1 MKKRL
6 NQKIIAIAL
15 SLLAIIL
22 IAVPAFAAKAPQ
34 MENNYRCPACG
45 SVFTNAKKWEKHREK
60 CFYEADGPA
69 YYTYGDDKMTT
80 EDPDAEETTTETTTE
95 RTTVTETTVPEI
107 TVTETAASTEAP
119 SQTTTTEAT
128 THIDATTEA
137 TTRIVATTV
146 KKTEAATVNRTPVMF
161 VPEVTEATVI
171 KTLDDESAKVTV
183 AVKVS
188 ESVADDFETE
198 SNVDDE
204 FFYSEYPEAVSDDT
218 IPSTG
223 SSKGV
228 VVALTLVIIAS
239 AAIIAVKRKDDNI
252 SA

>member
-1 MKKRL
+1 
-6 NQKIIAIAL
+6 
-15 SLLAIIL
+15 
-22 IAVPAFAAKAPQ
+22 
-34 MENNYRCPACG
+34 
-45 SVFTNAKKWEKHREK
+45 
-60 CFYEADGPA
+60 
-69 YYTYGDDKMTT
+69 
-80 EDPDAEETTTETTTE
+80 
-95 RTTVTETTVPEI
+95 
-107 TVTETAASTEAP
+107 
-119 SQTTTTEAT
+119 
-128 THIDATTEA
+128 
-137 TTRIVATTV
+137 
-146 KKTEAATVNRTPVMF
+146 MF

-218 IPSTG
+218 PSTG

>member
-1 MKKRL
+1 MKNRL
-6 NQKIIAIAL
+6 NQKIIAVAL
-15 SLLAIIL
+15 SLLAIVL

-34 MENNYRCPACG
+34 MENNYCCPACG
-45 SVFTNAKKWEKHREK
+45 RVFTNAKKWEKHREK

-69 YYTYGDDKMTT
+69 YYPNEPEETT
-80 EDPDAEETTTETTTE
+80 SESTTAEETTAETTTE
-95 RTTVTETTVPEI
+95 RT

-146 KKTEAATVNRTPVMF
+146 KKTEAATVKRTPVMF

-188 ESVADDFETE
+188 ESVVDDFETK
-198 SNVDDE
+198 SNADND
-204 FFYSEYPEAVSDDT
+204 FLYSEHSDAVSDDT
-218 IPSTG
+218 IPNTG

-228 VVALTLVIIAS
+228 VIALALVIIAS
-239 AAIIAVKRKDDNI
+239 AAIITVKRKDDNI
-252 SA
+252 GA

>member
-1 MKKRL
+1 MSFR
-6 NQKIIAIAL
+6 
-15 SLLAIIL
+15 
-22 IAVPAFAAKAPQ
+22 VV
-34 MENNYRCPACG
+34 R
-45 SVFTNAKKWEKHREK
+45 SVV
-60 CFYEADGPA
+60 D
-69 YYTYGDDKMTT
+69 M
-80 EDPDAEETTTETTTE
+80 
-95 RTTVTETTVPEI
+95 
-107 TVTETAASTEAP
+107 
-119 SQTTTTEAT
+119 
-128 THIDATTEA
+128 
-137 TTRIVATTV
+137 
-146 KKTEAATVNRTPVMF
+146 
-161 VPEVTEATVI
+161 
-171 KTLDDESAKVTV
+171 TV

>member
-107 TVTETAASTEAP
+107 TVTETVAS
-119 SQTTTTEAT
+119 TEAT

>member
-1 MKKRL
+1 
-6 NQKIIAIAL
+6 
-15 SLLAIIL
+15 
-22 IAVPAFAAKAPQ
+22 
-34 MENNYRCPACG
+34 MENNYCCPACG
-45 SVFTNAKKWEKHREK
+45 RVFTNAKKWEKHREK

-69 YYTYGDDKMTT
+69 YYPNEPEETT
-80 EDPDAEETTTETTTE
+80 SESTTAEETTAETTTE
-95 RTTVTETTVPEI
+95 RT

-146 KKTEAATVNRTPVMF
+146 KKTEAATVKRTPVMF

-188 ESVADDFETE
+188 ESVVDDFETK
-198 SNVDDE
+198 SNADDD
-204 FFYSEYPEAVSDDT
+204 FLYSEHSDAVSDDT
-218 IPSTG
+218 IPNTG

-228 VVALTLVIIAS
+228 VIALALVIIAS
-239 AAIIAVKRKDDNI
+239 AAIITVKRKDDNI
-252 SA
+252 GA

>member
-1 MKKRL
+1 MKNRL
-6 NQKIIAIAL
+6 NQKIIAVAL
-15 SLLAIIL
+15 SLLAIVL

-34 MENNYRCPACG
+34 MENNYCCPACG
-45 SVFTNAKKWEKHREK
+45 RVFTNAKKWEKHREK

-69 YYTYGDDKMTT
+69 YYPNEPEETT
-80 EDPDAEETTTETTTE
+80 SESTTAEETTAETTTE
-95 RTTVTETTVPEI
+95 RT

-146 KKTEAATVNRTPVMF
+146 KKTEAATVKRTPVMF

-188 ESVADDFETE
+188 ESVVDDFETK
-198 SNVDDE
+198 SNADDD
-204 FFYSEYPEAVSDDT
+204 FLYSEHSDAVSDT
-218 IPSTG
+218 IPNTG

-228 VVALTLVIIAS
+228 VIALALVIIAS
-239 AAIIAVKRKDDNI
+239 AAIITVKRKDDNI
-252 SA
+252 GA

>member
-1 MKKRL
+1 MKNRL
-6 NQKIIAIAL
+6 NQKIIAVAL
-15 SLLAIIL
+15 SLLAIVL

-34 MENNYRCPACG
+34 MENNYCCPACG
-45 SVFTNAKKWEKHREK
+45 RVFTNAKKWEKHREK

-69 YYTYGDDKMTT
+69 YYPNEPEETT
-80 EDPDAEETTTETTTE
+80 SESTTAEETTAETTTE
-95 RTTVTETTVPEI
+95 RT

-128 THIDATTEA
+128 THNDATTEA

-183 AVKVS
+183 ATKVS

-239 AAIIAVKRKDDNI
+239 AAIIAMKRKDDNI
-252 SA
+252 GA

>member
-34 MENNYRCPACG
+34 MENNYCCPACG
-45 SVFTNAKKWEKHREK
+45 RVFTNAKKWEKHREK

-69 YYTYGDDKMTT
+69 YYPNEPEETT
-80 EDPDAEETTTETTTE
+80 SESTTAEETTAETTTE
-95 RTTVTETTVPEI
+95 RT

-146 KKTEAATVNRTPVMF
+146 KKTEAATVKRTPVMF

-188 ESVADDFETE
+188 ESVVDDFETK
-198 SNVDDE
+198 SNADDD
-204 FFYSEYPEAVSDDT
+204 FLYSEHSDAVSDDT
-218 IPSTG
+218 IPKTG

-228 VVALTLVIIAS
+228 VIALALVIIAS
-239 AAIIAVKRKDDNI
+239 AAIITVKRKDDNI
-252 SA
+252 GA

>member
-1 MKKRL
+1 MKNRL
-6 NQKIIAIAL
+6 NQKIIAVAL
-15 SLLAIIL
+15 SLLAIVL

-34 MENNYRCPACG
+34 MENNYCCPACG
-45 SVFTNAKKWEKHREK
+45 RVFTNAKKWEKHREK

-69 YYTYGDDKMTT
+69 YYPNEPEETT
-80 EDPDAEETTTETTTE
+80 SESTTAEETTAETTTE
-95 RTTVTETTVPEI
+95 RT

-146 KKTEAATVNRTPVMF
+146 KKTEAATVKRTPVMF

-188 ESVADDFETE
+188 ESVVDDFETK
-198 SNVDDE
+198 SNADDD
-204 FFYSEYPEAVSDDT
+204 FLYSEHSDAVSDDT
-218 IPSTG
+218 IPNTG

-228 VVALTLVIIAS
+228 VIALALVIIAS
-239 AAIIAVKRKDDNI
+239 AAIITVKRKDDNI
-252 SA
+252 GA

>member
-45 SVFTNAKKWEKHREK
+45 SVFTNVKKWEKHREK

-69 YYTYGDDKMTT
+69 YYTYGDDKMTI

-183 AVKVS
+183 ATKVS

-204 FFYSEYPEAVSDDT
+204 FLYSEYPEAVLT

-239 AAIIAVKRKDDNI
+239 AAIIAVKRKGDNI
-252 SA
+252 GA

>member
-107 TVTETAASTEAP
+107 TVTETVAS
-119 SQTTTTEAT
+119 TEAT

-188 ESVADDFETE
+188 ESVVDDFETK
-198 SNVDDE
+198 SNADDD
-204 FFYSEYPEAVSDDT
+204 FLYSEHSDAVSDDT
-218 IPSTG
+218 IPNTG

-228 VVALTLVIIAS
+228 VIALALVIIAS
-239 AAIIAVKRKDDNI
+239 AAIITVKRKDDNI
-252 SA
+252 GA

>member
-1 MKKRL
+1 MKNRL
-6 NQKIIAIAL
+6 NQKIIAVAL
-15 SLLAIIL
+15 SLLAIVL

-34 MENNYRCPACG
+34 MENNYCCPACG
-45 SVFTNAKKWEKHREK
+45 RVFTNAKKWEKHREK

-69 YYTYGDDKMTT
+69 YYPNEPEETT
-80 EDPDAEETTTETTTE
+80 SESTTAEETTAETTIE
-95 RTTVTETTVPEI
+95 HTTVTETAVPET

-146 KKTEAATVNRTPVMF
+146 KKTEAATVKRTPVMF

-171 KTLDDESAKVTV
+171 KTFDDESAKVTV
-183 AVKVS
+183 ATKVS

-204 FFYSEYPEAVSDDT
+204 FLYSEYPEAVSDDT

-239 AAIIAVKRKDDNI
+239 AAIIAAKRKGDNI
-252 SA
+252 GA

>member
-60 CFYEADGPA
+60 CFYDADGPA

-95 RTTVTETTVPEI
+95 RTTI
-107 TVTETAASTEAP
+107 TETAASTEAP

-146 KKTEAATVNRTPVMF
+146 KKTEAATVKRTPVMF

-188 ESVADDFETE
+188 ESVVDDFETK
-198 SNVDDE
+198 SNADDD
-204 FFYSEYPEAVSDDT
+204 FLYSEHSDAVSDDT
-218 IPSTG
+218 IPNTG

-228 VVALTLVIIAS
+228 VIALALVIIAS
-239 AAIIAVKRKDDNI
+239 AAIITVKRKDDNI
-252 SA
+252 GA

>member
-1 MKKRL
+1 MKNRL
-6 NQKIIAIAL
+6 NQKIIAVAL
-15 SLLAIIL
+15 SLLAIVL

-34 MENNYRCPACG
+34 MENNYCCPACG
-45 SVFTNAKKWEKHREK
+45 RVFTNAKKWEKHREK

-69 YYTYGDDKMTT
+69 YYPNEPEETT
-80 EDPDAEETTTETTTE
+80 SESTTAEETTAETTTE
-95 RTTVTETTVPEI
+95 RTTVTET
-107 TVTETAASTEAP
+107 AASTESP

-146 KKTEAATVNRTPVMF
+146 KKTEAATVKRTPVMF

-188 ESVADDFETE
+188 ESVVDDFETK
-198 SNVDDE
+198 SNADDD
-204 FFYSEYPEAVSDDT
+204 FLYSEHSDAVSDDT
-218 IPSTG
+218 IPNTG

-228 VVALTLVIIAS
+228 VIALALVIIAS

-252 SA
+252 GA

>member
-1 MKKRL
+1 MKNRL
-6 NQKIIAIAL
+6 NQKIIAVAL
-15 SLLAIIL
+15 SLLAIVL

-34 MENNYRCPACG
+34 MENNYCCPACG
-45 SVFTNAKKWEKHREK
+45 RVFTNAKKWEKHREK

-69 YYTYGDDKMTT
+69 YYPNEPEETT
-80 EDPDAEETTTETTTE
+80 SESTTAEETTAETTTE
-95 RTTVTETTVPEI
+95 RT

-119 SQTTTTEAT
+119 SQTTTIEAT

-146 KKTEAATVNRTPVMF
+146 KKTEAATVKRTPVMF

-188 ESVADDFETE
+188 ESVVDDFETK
-198 SNVDDE
+198 SNADDD
-204 FFYSEYPEAVSDDT
+204 FLYSEHSDAVSDDT
-218 IPSTG
+218 IPNTG

-228 VVALTLVIIAS
+228 VIALALVIIAS
-239 AAIIAVKRKDDNI
+239 AAIITVKRKDDNI
-252 SA
+252 GA

>member
-80 EDPDAEETTTETTTE
+80 EDPDAEEATTETTTE

-128 THIDATTEA
+128 T
-137 TTRIVATTV
+137 RIIATTV
-146 KKTEAATVNRTPVMF
+146 KKTEAATVKRTPVMF

-183 AVKVS
+183 ATKVS

-204 FFYSEYPEAVSDDT
+204 FLYSEYPEAVSDDT

-228 VVALTLVIIAS
+228 VVALALVIIAS

-252 SA
+252 GA

>member
-6 NQKIIAIAL
+6 NQKIIAVAL
-15 SLLAIIL
+15 SLLAIVL

-69 YYTYGDDKMTT
+69 YYPNEPEETT
-80 EDPDAEETTTETTTE
+80 SESTTAEETTAETTTE
-95 RTTVTETTVPEI
+95 RT

-128 THIDATTEA
+128 THNDATTEA

-188 ESVADDFETE
+188 ESVVDDFETK
-198 SNVDDE
+198 SNADDD
-204 FFYSEYPEAVSDDT
+204 FLYSEHSDAVSDDT
-218 IPSTG
+218 IPNTG

-228 VVALTLVIIAS
+228 VIALALVIIAS
-239 AAIIAVKRKDDNI
+239 AAIITVKRKDDNI
-252 SA
+252 GA

>member
-1 MKKRL
+1 MKNRL
-6 NQKIIAIAL
+6 NQKIIAVAL
-15 SLLAIIL
+15 SLLAIVL

-146 KKTEAATVNRTPVMF
+146 KKTEAATVKRTPVMF
-161 VPEVTEATVI
+161 VPEVAEATVI
-171 KTLDDESAKVTV
+171 KTFDDESAKVTV
-183 AVKVS
+183 ATKVS
-188 ESVADDFETE
+188 ESVADDFETK
-198 SNVDDE
+198 SNADDDFLYLE
-204 FFYSEYPEAVSDDT
+204 HSDAVSA
-218 IPSTG
+218 IPNTG

-228 VVALTLVIIAS
+228 VIALALVIIAS
-239 AAIIAVKRKDDNI
+239 AAIITVKRKDDNI
-252 SA
+252 GA